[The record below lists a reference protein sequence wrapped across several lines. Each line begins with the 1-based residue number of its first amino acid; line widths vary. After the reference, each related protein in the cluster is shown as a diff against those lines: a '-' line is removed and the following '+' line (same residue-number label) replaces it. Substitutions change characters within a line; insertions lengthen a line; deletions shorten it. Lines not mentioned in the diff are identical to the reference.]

1 MTNHQTNEP
10 STTLKQNYLGQQ
22 GTTEFDELDT
32 FDVTGLVTLSEIT
45 FMTDEFTSVC
55 PVTGQPDYSSVII
68 YYRPTGKA
76 IESKSLKL
84 FLMTFRDQGKFA
96 EALAD
101 EICRTVF
108 DAAAPM
114 YVKVVL
120 NQNPRGG
127 IGLQTVAEW
136 DHERP

>member
-1 MTNHQTNEP
+1 M
-10 STTLKQNYLGQQ
+10 SQQ
-22 GTTEFDELDT
+22 GTTEFDGLDT
-32 FDVTGLVTLSEIT
+32 FDVTGLATLAEIT
-45 FMTDEFTSVC
+45 FHTDEFTSVC
-55 PVTGQPDYSSVII
+55 PVTGQPDYASVTIQ
-68 YYRPTGKA
+68 YFPTGLA
-76 IESKSLKL
+76 VESKSLKL

-101 EICRTVF
+101 EICRTVY
-108 DAAAPM
+108 DAAAPL
-114 YVKVVL
+114 YVKVVI